1 MSRKED
7 HSMNKFNYGSIYAP
21 YFKQFIDNKKGLGYV
36 SLRTEWVFLE
46 FDKFFIDNKITTIG
60 ITRQQVEQWRAT
72 RINDAPSTIYTKYS
86 ILSQF
91 CKFMCKV
98 GYQCYIPR
106 MPVNPPGN
114 SFTPHIFSNLEMA
127 DIFRA
132 CDDMRLYDKHM
143 STILF
148 IVPIIL
154 RLLYATGLRISE
166 ALALKNK
173 DVDFNRRCLY
183 VRKSKNGGER
193 IAPLSDA
200 LEEVLKQYL
209 HYRNRMPIPRINDTN
224 EYFFVSPNGT
234 NCRQCSVYNWFRKAL
249 VLSGIPHIGDH
260 QGPRVHDFR
269 HTFAVHSLVQMAKS
283 GMDLYYS
290 LPLLSTFLGHKSL
303 DATDQYVRL
312 TAEMYPDLLKDEKG
326 ICAYVFPK
334 TNTWSENETN

>member
-1 MSRKED
+1 
-7 HSMNKFNYGSIYAP
+7 MNKFNYGSIYAP
-21 YFKQFIDNKKGLGYV
+21 YFKQFIANKKGLGYV

-60 ITRQQVEQWRAT
+60 ITRQQVEQWRAA
-72 RINDAPSTIYTKYS
+72 RVNDVPSTIYTKYS
-86 ILSQF
+86 IMSQF
-91 CKFMCKV
+91 CKFMCNV
-98 GYQCYIPR
+98 GYECYIPR
-106 MPVNPPGN
+106 MPVNPSN
-114 SFTPHIFSNLEMA
+114 NNFTPHIFSNQEMA
-127 DIFRA
+127 DIFRV
-132 CDDMRLYDKHM
+132 CDNMRLYDKHM

-173 DVDFNRRCLY
+173 DVDFNRQCLY
-183 VRKSKNGGER
+183 VRKSKNGDER

-200 LEEVLKQYL
+200 LEEALKQYV
-209 HYRNRMPIPRINDTN
+209 HYRDRIPIPHINDASG
-224 EYFFVSPNGT
+224 YFFVSPNGT
-234 NCRQCSVYNWFRKAL
+234 NCRQGSVYNWFRKAL

-260 QGPRVHDFR
+260 QGPRVHDLR
-269 HTFAVHSLVQMAKS
+269 HTFAVHALVQMAKS
-283 GMDLYYS
+283 GLDLYYS

-303 DATDQYVRL
+303 DATEQYVRL
-312 TAEMYPDLLKDEKG
+312 TAEMYPDLLKDQKG